1 MFLDDLPVGW
11 IIPVYLLMIAGACLL
26 FAGVCWL
33 LKACEQ
39 NCCGEYTPPRK
50 VYTNSENHPQSTTR
64 VEDPGCPL
72 CGRYWCKCY
81 RLSYV

>member
-1 MFLDDLPVGW
+1 MFLDELPIGW

-26 FAGVCWL
+26 VAGVWL
-33 LKACEQ
+33 LLQACEQ
-39 NCCGEYTPPRK
+39 KCCGEYTPPK
-50 VYTNSENHPQSTTR
+50 VYTNSENRPQSTTR

-81 RLSYV
+81 RLSYP